1 VSCRH
6 YRKYGNGECH
16 GSRRLNVKSLTAGI
30 QRFFRLVVKQMLL
43 LLKLLLEFGKFD
55 VGPAT
60 LRLHLLQTSLA
71 LPLARRFC
79 VLLVKNGK

>member
-1 VSCRH
+1 MVMVSVMAPAV
-6 YRKYGNGECH
+6 
-16 GSRRLNVKSLTAGI
+16 SNVMLLTAGI

-71 LPLARRFC
+71 LPLARRFG
-79 VLLVKNGK
+79 VLLVKKMVN